1 MFLFGFGLSQWNGW
15 VYLVL
20 EILTFWVGLGLL
32 CCTWTYNKVGWDL
45 KFECKMWFQIHN
57 IVSVMLEQNPESI
70 NSYFVVKPL
79 DFKCLS
85 PNATFIVL
93 LYDNTSGH
101 IYKSIIV
108 TFLLI
113 SFGNWMWDCKSHCS
127 VVRVLLDTVSFLPN
141 T

>member
-1 MFLFGFGLSQWNGW
+1 M
-15 VYLVL
+15 
-20 EILTFWVGLGLL
+20 
-32 CCTWTYNKVGWDL
+32 
-45 KFECKMWFQIHN
+45 
-57 IVSVMLEQNPESI
+57 SVMLEQNPESI

-85 PNATFIVL
+85 PNTTFIVL